1 MSNVEVNDQSAK
13 KKWKYPS
20 NRKRAKDYIKD
31 SRMVHI
37 KQLPENEHLMKCE
50 DKEYTRRYSR
60 EWNRVHKEEIKAKR
74 TLGIKYAPTAT
85 RDTHSELT
93 VKKGIV
99 TVSFD

>member
-1 MSNVEVNDQSAK
+1 MNNQEVKPK
-13 KKWKYPS
+13 KKYPS

-31 SRMVHI
+31 SRMIHI
-37 KQLPENEHLMKCE
+37 KQLPENEHLFKCQ

>member
-1 MSNVEVNDQSAK
+1 MNNQEVKPK
-13 KKWKYPS
+13 KKYPS

-74 TLGIKYAPTAT
+74 RLGIKYAPTAT
-85 RDTHSELT
+85 QDTPSELT
-93 VKKGIV
+93 VKKGRV
-99 TVSFD
+99 TVSFE

>member
-1 MSNVEVNDQSAK
+1 MNNQEVKPK
-13 KKWKYPS
+13 KKYPS

-60 EWNRVHKEEIKAKR
+60 EWNRVHKEEIKAKKR
-74 TLGIKYAPTAT
+74 LGIKYAPTAT
-85 RDTHSELT
+85 QDTPLELT

>member
-1 MSNVEVNDQSAK
+1 MNNQEVKPK
-13 KKWKYPS
+13 KKYPS

-31 SRMVHI
+31 SRMIHI